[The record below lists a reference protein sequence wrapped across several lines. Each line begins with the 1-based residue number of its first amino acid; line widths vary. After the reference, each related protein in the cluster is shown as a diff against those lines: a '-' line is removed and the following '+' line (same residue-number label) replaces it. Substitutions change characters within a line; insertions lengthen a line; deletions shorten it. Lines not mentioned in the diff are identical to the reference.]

1 MKIRCYSKQELA
13 MIYFP
18 DADPHVAVN
27 RLNGWIKRCRP
38 LHEALQQCSL
48 GKYSKFFSARQVALI
63 TEYLGES

>member
-63 TEYLGES
+63 TEFLGEP

>member
-38 LHEALQQCSL
+38 LHEALQQCSF

-63 TEYLGES
+63 AEYLGEP